1 MNLKSLLYALLAA
14 GATCL
19 NAETPELKWDPG
31 KFGRITELDGKQI
44 LTVEVSPEEVKDQI
58 NCATAEISLI
68 PYQRSVLTLRISARA
83 ENVTVPKHRYNGI
96 KFMLNY
102 TDNAGEQY
110 WHNISGVTGSFD
122 WKELSFT
129 TTLPIQPAAHGK
141 ILLGLQDSS
150 GKVEFDLSSLKIDL
164 LFAATD
170 DNYQAVYTDRVRRTP
185 RLRGVMSPK
194 TFSEDDL
201 KTLKDWNVNL
211 VRAQISRNFGKTGTD
226 RNLAEYDRWL
236 NSVLDHYEKMFKLG
250 HEKYG
255 LHFVIDLHTPPG
267 GKLKNSDMAIF
278 HEKIYADHFIEIW
291 KRIAARFRGNPA
303 VWAYDLINEPIQMKP
318 APYDYWNLQKAAA
331 KAIREIDPDTPIMV
345 ESNRCDSPSTFTYL
359 PPLKMKD
366 VIYQVHMYMPLSYT
380 HQRVEKH
387 SGQADKL
394 SYPSVIE
401 NRRYDRER
409 LRKDLNPVREF
420 QKRHNARIYV
430 GEFSAAAWAPGAEQ
444 YLADCIA
451 IFEEYGWDWSY
462 HAFREAKVWS
472 LEHEGESWNTL
483 RPSADNPRKQ
493 VLLNGFRKNR
503 K

>member
-1 MNLKSLLYALLAA
+1 MNLKSLLYALLVA

-31 KFGRITELDGKQI
+31 KFGQITERDGKRI
-44 LTVEVSPEEVKDQI
+44 LTIEVPPGKGKDRI
-58 NCATAEISLI
+58 NSASAEINLA
-68 PYQRSVLTLRISARA
+68 PFQRSVLTLRISARA
-83 ENVTVPKHRYNGI
+83 ENVTVPKRKFNGI

-102 TDNAGEQY
+102 KDNAGEQY
-110 WHNISGVTGSFD
+110 WHNISGVAGSFD
-122 WKELSFT
+122 WKELSFN
-129 TTLPIQPAAHGK
+129 TLPIQPAARGK
-141 ILLGLQDSS
+141 IRLGLQDCS

-164 LFAATD
+164 LFAAAN

-185 RLRGVMSPK
+185 PLRGVMSP
-194 TFSEDDL
+194 TRIFSEDDW
-201 KTLKDWNVNL
+201 KTLKAWNVNL
-211 VRAQISRNFGKTGTD
+211 VRAQICRNFGKTGTD

-236 NSVLDHYEKMFKLG
+236 NSVLDHYEKMFKYG

-255 LHFVIDLHTPPG
+255 LRFVIDLHTPPG
-267 GKLKNSDMAIF
+267 GKLKNLDMAIF
-278 HEKIYADHFIEIW
+278 HEKIHADHFIEVW

-303 VWAYDLINEPIQMKP
+303 VWAYDLINEPIQMQP

-331 KAIREIDPDTPIMV
+331 EAIRKIDPDTPIMV
-345 ESNRCDSPSTFTYL
+345 EANRGDSPSSFTYL

-366 VIYQVHMYMPLSYT
+366 VIYQVHMYTPHSYT
-380 HQRVEKH
+380 HQGVGKH
-387 SGQADKL
+387 SGQAGKI

-401 NRRYDRER
+401 NRRYDKER
-409 LRKDLNPVREF
+409 LRKDLKPVREF

-430 GEFSAAAWAPGAEQ
+430 GEFSATIWAPGAEQ

-451 IFEEYGWDWSY
+451 LFEEYGWDWSY

-472 LEHEGESWNTL
+472 LEHEGESWRTL

>member
-68 PYQRSVLTLRISARA
+68 PYQRSVLTFRISARA
-83 ENVTVPKHRYNGI
+83 ENVTIPKHRYNGI

-102 TDNAGEQY
+102 VDNTGKEH
-110 WHNISGVTGSFD
+110 WHNISGAAGSFD

-129 TTLPIQPAAHGK
+129 TQLIQPAVRGK

-150 GKVEFDLSSLKIDL
+150 GKVEFDLASLKITR
-164 LFAATD
+164 LFTASAEE
-170 DNYQAVYTDRVRRTP
+170 YKAVYTDRVRKTP
-185 RLRGVMSPK
+185 RLRGVMSPAK
-194 TFSEDDL
+194 KFTEEDW

-211 VRAQISRNFGKTGTD
+211 VRAQICRNFGKTGTD
-226 RNLAEYDRWL
+226 RDLAEYDRWL

-255 LHFVIDLHTPPG
+255 LRFVIDLHTPPG
-267 GKLKNSDMAIF
+267 GKLKNSDMTMF
-278 HEKIYADHFIEIW
+278 HEKTYADHFIEVW
-291 KRIAARFRGNPA
+291 KRIATRFRDNPA
-303 VWAYDLINEPIQMKP
+303 VLAYDLINEPTQAEL

-331 KAIREIDPDTPIMV
+331 EAIRKIDPDTPIMIA
-345 ESNRCDSPSTFTYL
+345 SNHGDVPHSFSYL
-359 PPLKMKD
+359 SPLKMKD
-366 VIYQVHMYMPLSYT
+366 VIYQVHMYDPGQYT
-380 HQRVEKH
+380 HQGLGKF
-387 SGQADKL
+387 SGLAGKL

-401 NRRYDRER
+401 NIRYDREE
-409 LRKDLNPVREF
+409 LRKFLKPVREF
-420 QKRHNARIYV
+420 QQKHNARIYV
-430 GEFSAAAWAPGAEQ
+430 GEFSAAAWASGADR

-451 IFEEYGWDWSY
+451 LFEEYGWDWSY
-462 HAFREAKVWS
+462 HAFRESKVWS